1 MQRREEMRALAGL
14 SIALMVAA
22 GPTFA
27 ASAMTGKELSALLS
41 EGKELTLGGPKDGY
55 SGHLSVMKNGTA
67 RGEVKIQGGDV
78 IPIEGRWHVA
88 GNKFCRTWKAGRDA
102 GKEVCETWN
111 KTGPNSVHVTSGKR
125 DLGNNS
131 W

>member
-1 MQRREEMRALAGL
+1 MKTLATL

-22 GPTFA
+22 GPALA
-27 ASAMTGKELSALLS
+27 ATAMTGKELKALFAN
-41 EGKELTLGGPKDGY
+41 GKELTLGGPKEGY
-55 SGHLSVMKNGTA
+55 NGHLSVMKDGTA
-67 RGEVKIQGGDV
+67 DGSIKLDSGDV
-78 IPIEGRWHVA
+78 ILVQGVWHIN

-102 GKEVCETWN
+102 GKEVCETWD
-111 KTGPNSVHVTSGKR
+111 KTGPTSVHVKSGKR